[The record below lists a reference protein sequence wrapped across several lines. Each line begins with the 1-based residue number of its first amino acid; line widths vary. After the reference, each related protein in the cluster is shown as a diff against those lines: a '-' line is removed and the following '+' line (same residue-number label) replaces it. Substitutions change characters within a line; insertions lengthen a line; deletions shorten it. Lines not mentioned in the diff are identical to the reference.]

1 MTDVYLTRVEPAKN
15 MARYYAMSLQ
25 PNLFGEWS
33 LVREWGRIGRG
44 GQVRMQSC
52 ASEAEAKKSLLTLV
66 TAKMRRGYS
75 SSMGAEKTAKPLS

>member
-1 MTDVYLTRVEPAKN
+1 MNDVYLTRVEPAKN

-44 GQVRMQSC
+44 GQVKTMPYPDAATANC
-52 ASEAEAKKSLLTLV
+52 ALRALQDAKQRK
-66 TAKMRRGYS
+66 GYRS
-75 SSMGAEKTAKPLS
+75 AAMLG